1 MNITIQ
7 SPKPSWLTQYV
18 EDEDLIQ
25 ELLADKTIEL
35 PTQRFTTER
44 MNTSGSSRTTR
55 LINPLSHP
63 CQQW

>member
-25 ELLADKTIEL
+25 ELLADKRSL
-35 PTQRFTTER
+35 
-44 MNTSGSSRTTR
+44 NTRR
-55 LINPLSHP
+55 AYEKDLKLL
-63 CQQW
+63 